1 MSYSIPKADGHR
13 FSSRI
18 SPILFP
24 ISFIIVLVTTVII
37 CCVCEDEYE
46 EVKKH
51 DPTPLQKNDN
61 YDPDDKNKGGFG
73 WGIRHQAKRQS
84 GIRLGHRS
92 DKLLLR

>member
-61 YDPDDKNKGGFG
+61 YDPDDRNKGGFG
-73 WGIRHQAKRQS
+73 WGDSASSQTAKWDTV
-84 GIRLGHRS
+84 GGTGLINFY
-92 DKLLLR
+92 